1 MNFLANYNRQSF
13 TIEPELF
20 NHFYTLSNRQ
30 QYSKV
35 SIQIE
40 AEDTFGR
47 KSTNRLS
54 TPIILDFR
62 QNPVLDSNLEY
73 TINDQTNTVTIAKQG
88 EERET
93 DFINIVAY
101 SKLADFSKKY
111 LSQGTQVNVVGRLQ
125 NRSYEDK
132 NGTKKYIS
140 EIIAE
145 EIYFADSKKKA
156 DESIL
161 WQNNSND
168 TQVSDTASHI
178 DGLIDSADDLPF

>member
-1 MNFLANYNRQSF
+1 MNKVILMGRL
-13 TIEPELF
+13 TRDPEVR
-20 NHFYTLSNRQ
+20 YTSN
-30 QYSKV
+30 
-35 SIQIE
+35 
-40 AEDTFGR
+40 
-47 KSTNRLS
+47 
-54 TPIILDFR
+54 
-62 QNPVLDSNLEY
+62 
-73 TINDQTNTVTIAKQG
+73 TNTLVANFSLAVNRRFAKQG

-101 SKLADFSKKY
+101 SKLADFSEKY

-168 TQVSDTASHI
+168 TQVTDTTGNI
-178 DGLIDSADDLPF
+178 DGLFDSADDLPF

>member
-1 MNFLANYNRQSF
+1 MNKVILLGRLTKA
-13 TIEPELF
+13 PEI
-20 NHFYTLSNRQ
+20 R
-30 QYSKV
+30 YS
-35 SIQIE
+35 Q
-40 AEDTFGR
+40 T
-47 KSTNRLS
+47 
-54 TPIILDFR
+54 
-62 QNPVLDSNLEY
+62 
-73 TINDQTNTVTIAKQG
+73 TNTKIALFTLAVNRRFAKQG

-101 SKLADFSKKY
+101 SKLADFSEKY

-161 WQNNSND
+161 WQNNSNN
-168 TQVSDTASHI
+168 TQVSDTVSHI

>member
-1 MNFLANYNRQSF
+1 MNKVILLGRLTKA
-13 TIEPELF
+13 PEI
-20 NHFYTLSNRQ
+20 R
-30 QYSKV
+30 YS
-35 SIQIE
+35 Q
-40 AEDTFGR
+40 T
-47 KSTNRLS
+47 
-54 TPIILDFR
+54 
-62 QNPVLDSNLEY
+62 
-73 TINDQTNTVTIAKQG
+73 TNTKIALFTLAVNRRFAKQG

-161 WQNNSND
+161 WQNNSNN
-168 TQVSDTASHI
+168 TQVTDTTGNI
-178 DGLIDSADDLPF
+178 DGLFDSADDLPF

>member
-1 MNFLANYNRQSF
+1 MNKVILLGRLTKA
-13 TIEPELF
+13 PEIK
-20 NHFYTLSNRQ
+20 
-30 QYSKV
+30 YS
-35 SIQIE
+35 Q
-40 AEDTFGR
+40 T
-47 KSTNRLS
+47 
-54 TPIILDFR
+54 
-62 QNPVLDSNLEY
+62 
-73 TINDQTNTVTIAKQG
+73 TNTKIALFSLAVNRRFAKQG

-101 SKLADFSKKY
+101 SKLADFSEKY

-161 WQNNSND
+161 WQNNSNN
-168 TQVSDTASHI
+168 TQVTDTTGNI
-178 DGLIDSADDLPF
+178 DGLFDSADDLPF

>member
-1 MNFLANYNRQSF
+1 MNKVILLGRLTKA
-13 TIEPELF
+13 PEI
-20 NHFYTLSNRQ
+20 R
-30 QYSKV
+30 YS
-35 SIQIE
+35 Q
-40 AEDTFGR
+40 T
-47 KSTNRLS
+47 
-54 TPIILDFR
+54 
-62 QNPVLDSNLEY
+62 
-73 TINDQTNTVTIAKQG
+73 TNTKIALFTLAVNRRFAKQG

-101 SKLADFSKKY
+101 SKLADFSEKY

-156 DESIL
+156 NESIL
-161 WQNNSND
+161 WQNNSNN
-168 TQVSDTASHI
+168 TQLTDATSHI
-178 DGLIDSADDLPF
+178 DGLVDSADDLPF

>member
-1 MNFLANYNRQSF
+1 MNKVILLGRLTKA
-13 TIEPELF
+13 PEI
-20 NHFYTLSNRQ
+20 R
-30 QYSKV
+30 YS
-35 SIQIE
+35 Q
-40 AEDTFGR
+40 T
-47 KSTNRLS
+47 
-54 TPIILDFR
+54 
-62 QNPVLDSNLEY
+62 
-73 TINDQTNTVTIAKQG
+73 TNTKIALFTLAVNRRFAKQG

-101 SKLADFSKKY
+101 SKLADFSEKY

-125 NRSYEDK
+125 NRSHEDK

-161 WQNNSND
+161 WQNNSNN
-168 TQVSDTASHI
+168 TQVTDTTGNI
-178 DGLIDSADDLPF
+178 DGLFDSADDLPF

>member
-1 MNFLANYNRQSF
+1 MNKVILLGRLTKA
-13 TIEPELF
+13 PEI
-20 NHFYTLSNRQ
+20 R
-30 QYSKV
+30 YS
-35 SIQIE
+35 Q
-40 AEDTFGR
+40 T
-47 KSTNRLS
+47 
-54 TPIILDFR
+54 
-62 QNPVLDSNLEY
+62 
-73 TINDQTNTVTIAKQG
+73 TNTKIALFTLAVNRRFAKQG

-101 SKLADFSKKY
+101 SKLADFSEKY

-168 TQVSDTASHI
+168 TQVSDIASHI

>member
-1 MNFLANYNRQSF
+1 MNKVILLGRLTKA
-13 TIEPELF
+13 PEIK
-20 NHFYTLSNRQ
+20 
-30 QYSKV
+30 YS
-35 SIQIE
+35 Q
-40 AEDTFGR
+40 T
-47 KSTNRLS
+47 
-54 TPIILDFR
+54 
-62 QNPVLDSNLEY
+62 
-73 TINDQTNTVTIAKQG
+73 TNTKIALFSLAVNRRFAKQG

-101 SKLADFSKKY
+101 SKLADFSEKY

-168 TQVSDTASHI
+168 TQVTDTTGNI
-178 DGLIDSADDLPF
+178 DGLFDSADDLPF

>member
-1 MNFLANYNRQSF
+1 MNKVILLGRLTKA
-13 TIEPELF
+13 PEI
-20 NHFYTLSNRQ
+20 R
-30 QYSKV
+30 YS
-35 SIQIE
+35 Q
-40 AEDTFGR
+40 T
-47 KSTNRLS
+47 
-54 TPIILDFR
+54 
-62 QNPVLDSNLEY
+62 
-73 TINDQTNTVTIAKQG
+73 TNTKIALFTLAVNRRFAKQG

-101 SKLADFSKKY
+101 SKLADFSEKY

-161 WQNNSND
+161 WQNNSDN
-168 TQVSDTASHI
+168 TQVTDTTGNI
-178 DGLIDSADDLPF
+178 DGLFDSADDLPF

>member
-1 MNFLANYNRQSF
+1 MNKVILLGRLTKA
-13 TIEPELF
+13 PEIK
-20 NHFYTLSNRQ
+20 
-30 QYSKV
+30 YS
-35 SIQIE
+35 Q
-40 AEDTFGR
+40 T
-47 KSTNRLS
+47 
-54 TPIILDFR
+54 
-62 QNPVLDSNLEY
+62 
-73 TINDQTNTVTIAKQG
+73 TNTKIALFSLAVNRRFAKQG

-101 SKLADFSKKY
+101 SKLADFSEKY
-111 LSQGTQVNVVGRLQ
+111 LSQGIQVNVVGRLQ

-161 WQNNSND
+161 WQNNSNN
-168 TQVSDTASHI
+168 TQVTDTTGNI
-178 DGLIDSADDLPF
+178 DGLFDSADDLPF

>member
-1 MNFLANYNRQSF
+1 MNKVILLGRLTKAPEIRYSQTTNSKIALFTVAVNRRF
-13 TIEPELF
+13 
-20 NHFYTLSNRQ
+20 
-30 QYSKV
+30 
-35 SIQIE
+35 
-40 AEDTFGR
+40 
-47 KSTNRLS
+47 
-54 TPIILDFR
+54 
-62 QNPVLDSNLEY
+62 
-73 TINDQTNTVTIAKQG
+73 AKQG

-101 SKLADFSKKY
+101 SKLADFSEKY

-161 WQNNSND
+161 WQNNSNN
-168 TQVSDTASHI
+168 TQVTDTTGNI
-178 DGLIDSADDLPF
+178 DGLFDSADDLPF

>member
-1 MNFLANYNRQSF
+1 MNKVILLGRLTKA
-13 TIEPELF
+13 PEI
-20 NHFYTLSNRQ
+20 R
-30 QYSKV
+30 YS
-35 SIQIE
+35 Q
-40 AEDTFGR
+40 T
-47 KSTNRLS
+47 
-54 TPIILDFR
+54 
-62 QNPVLDSNLEY
+62 
-73 TINDQTNTVTIAKQG
+73 TNTKIALFTLAVNRRFAKQG

-101 SKLADFSKKY
+101 SKLADFSEKY

-161 WQNNSND
+161 WQNNSNN
-168 TQVSDTASHI
+168 TQVTDTTGNI

>member
-1 MNFLANYNRQSF
+1 MNKVILLGRL
-13 TIEPELF
+13 TKVPEI
-20 NHFYTLSNRQ
+20 R
-30 QYSKV
+30 YS
-35 SIQIE
+35 Q
-40 AEDTFGR
+40 T
-47 KSTNRLS
+47 
-54 TPIILDFR
+54 
-62 QNPVLDSNLEY
+62 
-73 TINDQTNTVTIAKQG
+73 TNTKIALFTLAVNRRFAKQG

-101 SKLADFSKKY
+101 SKLADFSEKY

-161 WQNNSND
+161 WQNNSNN
-168 TQVSDTASHI
+168 TQVTDTTGNI
-178 DGLIDSADDLPF
+178 DGLFDSADDLPF

>member
-1 MNFLANYNRQSF
+1 MNKVILLGRLTKA
-13 TIEPELF
+13 PEI
-20 NHFYTLSNRQ
+20 R
-30 QYSKV
+30 YS
-35 SIQIE
+35 Q
-40 AEDTFGR
+40 T
-47 KSTNRLS
+47 
-54 TPIILDFR
+54 
-62 QNPVLDSNLEY
+62 
-73 TINDQTNTVTIAKQG
+73 TNTKIALFTLAVNRRFAKQG

-101 SKLADFSKKY
+101 SKLADFSEKY

-145 EIYFADSKKKA
+145 EIYFADRKKK
-156 DESIL
+156 DDKTMSWL
-161 WQNNSND
+161 NNSND

>member
-1 MNFLANYNRQSF
+1 MNKVILLGRLTKA
-13 TIEPELF
+13 PEIK
-20 NHFYTLSNRQ
+20 
-30 QYSKV
+30 YS
-35 SIQIE
+35 Q
-40 AEDTFGR
+40 T
-47 KSTNRLS
+47 
-54 TPIILDFR
+54 
-62 QNPVLDSNLEY
+62 
-73 TINDQTNTVTIAKQG
+73 TNTKIALFSLAVNRRFAKQG

-101 SKLADFSKKY
+101 SKLADFSEKY

-168 TQVSDTASHI
+168 TQVTDTTGNIA
-178 DGLIDSADDLPF
+178 GLFDSADDLPF